1 MEYGLPTKVNIS
13 GEYFKIRYDFRV
25 IMDIFEAINDPDM
38 DNQERVIAVL
48 TMFYPDYENLPDYE
62 EAVKKLFWFINGGEE
77 AADRRK
83 RPKLVDWQQDYRLI
97 IAPVNR
103 VLGQESRSIPYD
115 AKTNTGGLHWWTF
128 LAAYQE
134 IGDCLFAQVVRIR
147 NKKQRGK
154 KLDKAEQEFYSKN
167 RDIID
172 IKTRYSKVE
181 EEFFARWL
189 GQRGAADGQDHT
201 EQQPQENRGQ

>member
-1 MEYGLPTKVNIS
+1 MDYGLPTSVTIDS
-13 GEYFKIRYDFRV
+13 RDFPIRYDFRV

-62 EAVKKLFWFINGGEE
+62 EAVKRLFWFINGGEE
-77 AADRRK
+77 VAERSK

-103 VLGQESRSIPYD
+103 VLGQESRSIHYD

-147 NKKQRGK
+147 SKRNKGK
-154 KLDKAEQEFYSKN
+154 KLDKAEQEFYRKN

-172 IKTRYSKVE
+172 IKTRYSKDE
-181 EEFFARWL
+181 EAFFAQWL
-189 GQRGAADGQDHT
+189 GRKGDTNGQDHT
-201 EQQPQENRGQ
+201 EQRPKEN

>member
-1 MEYGLPTKVNIS
+1 MDYGLPTSVTIDS
-13 GEYFKIRYDFRV
+13 QDFPVRYDFRV
-25 IMDIFEAINDPDM
+25 IMDIFEAINDPNMGD
-38 DNQERVIAVL
+38 QERVIAVL

-62 EAVKKLFWFINGGEE
+62 EAVKKLFCFINGGEE
-77 AADRRK
+77 ATDRRK

-103 VLGQESRSIPYD
+103 VLGQESRSIHYD

-147 NKKQRGK
+147 SKRSKGK
-154 KLDKAEQEFYSKN
+154 KLDKAEQEFYRKN

-172 IKTRYSKVE
+172 IKTRYSKE
-181 EEFFARWL
+181 EEAFFAQWL
-189 GQRGAADGQDHT
+189 GQRGATDGQDHT
-201 EQQPQENRGQ
+201 EQRPKKN

>member
-1 MEYGLPTKVNIS
+1 MDYGLPTSVTI
-13 GEYFKIRYDFRV
+13 GGHDFPVRYDFRV

-38 DNQERVIAVL
+38 DDQERVIAVL
-48 TMFYPDYENLPDYE
+48 TMFFPDYENLPDYE

-103 VLGQESRSIPYD
+103 VLGQESRSIHYD

-147 NKKQRGK
+147 SKRQKGK
-154 KLDKAEQEFYSKN
+154 KLDKAEQEFYRKN
-167 RDIID
+167 RDIVD
-172 IKTRYSKVE
+172 IKTRYSKDE
-181 EEFFARWL
+181 EAFFAQWL
-189 GQRGAADGQDHT
+189 GQKGEINGQDHT
-201 EQQPQENRGQ
+201 EQRPKEN

>member
-1 MEYGLPTKVNIS
+1 MDYGLPTSVTIDS
-13 GEYFKIRYDFRV
+13 RDFPIRYDFRV

-62 EAVKKLFWFINGGEE
+62 EAVKRLFWFINGGEE
-77 AADRRK
+77 VAERSK

-103 VLGQESRSIPYD
+103 VLGQESRSIHYD

-147 NKKQRGK
+147 SKRNKGK
-154 KLDKAEQEFYSKN
+154 KLDKAEQEFYRKN
-167 RDIID
+167 REIID
-172 IKTRYSKVE
+172 IKTRYRKE
-181 EEFFARWL
+181 EEAFFAQWL
-189 GQRGAADGQDHT
+189 GQKGEINGQDHT
-201 EQQPQENRGQ
+201 EQRPKEN

>member
-1 MEYGLPTKVNIS
+1 MEYDLPQKVNIS
-13 GEYFKIRYDFRV
+13 GSAFEIRYDFRV
-25 IMDIFEAINDPDM
+25 ILDIFEALNDPDM

-48 TMFYPDYENLPDYE
+48 AMFYPDYKNLPDYE

-103 VLGQESRSIPYD
+103 VLGQESRSVYYD

-134 IGDCLFAQVVRIR
+134 IGDCLFAQVVKIR
-147 NKKQRGK
+147 SKRHKGK
-154 KLDKAEQEFYSKN
+154 KLDKSEQEFYRKN

-172 IKTRYSKVE
+172 IKTRYSKE
-181 EEFFARWL
+181 EEAFFAQWL
-189 GQRGAADGQDHT
+189 GQGGATDGQDQT
-201 EQQPQENRGQ
+201 EQRPKKN

>member
-1 MEYGLPTKVNIS
+1 MDYGLPTSVTIDS
-13 GEYFKIRYDFRV
+13 QDFPVRYDFRV
-25 IMDIFEAINDPDM
+25 IMDIFEAINDPNMGD
-38 DNQERVIAVL
+38 QERVIAVL

-62 EAVKKLFWFINGGEE
+62 EAVKELFCFINGGEE
-77 AADRRK
+77 ATDRRK

-103 VLGQESRSIPYD
+103 VLGQESRSIHYD

-147 NKKQRGK
+147 SKRSKGK
-154 KLDKAEQEFYSKN
+154 KLDKAEQEFYRKN

-172 IKTRYSKVE
+172 IKTRYSKE
-181 EEFFARWL
+181 EEAFFAQWL
-189 GQRGAADGQDHT
+189 GQRGATDGQDHT
-201 EQQPQENRGQ
+201 EQRPKKN

>member
-1 MEYGLPTKVNIS
+1 MDYGLPTSVTID
-13 GEYFKIRYDFRV
+13 GHDFPVRYDFRV
-25 IMDIFEAINDPDM
+25 NMDIFEAINDPDM

-48 TMFYPDYENLPDYE
+48 TMFYPDYENISDYE

-77 AADRRK
+77 VAGRRK
-83 RPKLVDWQQDYRLI
+83 SPKLVDWQQDYRLI

-103 VLGQESRSIPYD
+103 VLGQESRSISYD
-115 AKTNTGGLHWWTF
+115 AKTNAGGLHWWTF

-147 NKKQRGK
+147 SKRSKGK
-154 KLDKAEQEFYSKN
+154 TLDKAEREFYRKN

-172 IKTRYSKVE
+172 IKTRYSKDE
-181 EEFFARWL
+181 EEFLSQLL
-189 GQRGAADGQDHT
+189 GQKGEINGQNHT
-201 EQQPQENRGQ
+201 EQRSQEN

>member
-1 MEYGLPTKVNIS
+1 MEYDLPKKVNIS
-13 GEYFKIRYDFRV
+13 GSAFEIRYDFRV
-25 IMDIFEAINDPDM
+25 ILDIFEALNDPDM

-48 TMFYPDYENLPDYE
+48 VMFYPDYKNLPDYE

-77 AADRRK
+77 SADRRK
-83 RPKLVDWQQDYRLI
+83 HPKLVDWQQDYRLI

-103 VLGQESRSIPYD
+103 VLGQESRSVHYD

-147 NKKQRGK
+147 SKRHKGK
-154 KLDKAEQEFYSKN
+154 KLDKSEQEFYRKN

-172 IKTRYSKVE
+172 IKTRYSKE
-181 EEFFARWL
+181 EEAFFAQWL
-189 GQRGAADGQDHT
+189 GQGGATDGQDQT
-201 EQQPQENRGQ
+201 EQRPKEN

>member
-1 MEYGLPTKVNIS
+1 MDYGLPTSVTIGGHN
-13 GEYFKIRYDFRV
+13 FPVRYDFRV

-38 DNQERVIAVL
+38 DNQERVVAVL
-48 TMFYPDYENLPDYE
+48 TMFYPDYRNLPDYE

-103 VLGQESRSIPYD
+103 VLGQESRSVHYD

-147 NKKQRGK
+147 SKRQKGKSWIKQNRSFTAKTGILSTLKPDTEKRKKHFLPNG
-154 KLDKAEQEFYSKN
+154 
-167 RDIID
+167 
-172 IKTRYSKVE
+172 
-181 EEFFARWL
+181 
-189 GQRGAADGQDHT
+189 
-201 EQQPQENRGQ
+201 